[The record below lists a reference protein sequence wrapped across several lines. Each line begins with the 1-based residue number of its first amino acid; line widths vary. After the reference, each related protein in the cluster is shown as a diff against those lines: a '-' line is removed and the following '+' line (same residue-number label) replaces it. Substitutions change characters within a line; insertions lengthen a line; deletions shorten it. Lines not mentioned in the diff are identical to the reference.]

1 MYIMFYQ
8 SYATMESRIVINSLP
23 SQATLADNITR
34 VQLNIAQAAGRVGRQ
49 PEDITL
55 VAVSKTKPVE
65 LIKAAYEL
73 GIHNF
78 GENRVQDALP
88 KIAEFRHAGLH
99 PVTWH
104 MIGHLQRNKVNK
116 VVGSFDSIHSVDNFQ
131 LAQAL
136 NRHAAELELRV
147 AVLLQ
152 VNISGEESKEGVT
165 PADAL
170 LLAQQ
175 LVALSQLNVQG
186 LMTVAP
192 QVQNPEEARPVFR
205 NLRVLRD
212 RLREEV
218 PQSAWQHLSMGMTD
232 DYCIAI
238 EEGATIVRVGRAI
251 FGERERIQ
259 HTPQATL

>member
-1 MYIMFYQ
+1 MID
-8 SYATMESRIVINSLP
+8 NLP
-23 SQATLADNITR
+23 SQDTLASNIAS
-34 VQLNIAQAAGRVGRQ
+34 VQSNIAQAAERVGRR
-49 PEDITL
+49 PDEITL

-65 LIKAAYEL
+65 LIKLAYEL
-73 GIHNF
+73 GLRDF

-88 KIAEFRHAGLH
+88 KIAEFRHAGLQ

-116 VVGSFDSIHSVDNFQ
+116 VVGSFDSVQSVDSLQ

-136 NRHAAELELRV
+136 NTHANELEVRI

-152 VNISGEESKEGVT
+152 VNVSGEVSKEGMT
-165 PADAL
+165 PEDAL
-170 LLAQQ
+170 TLAQQ
-175 LVALSQLNVQG
+175 IVALSQLDVQG

-192 QVQNPEEARPVFR
+192 QVQDPEEVRPVFR
-205 NLRVLRD
+205 ALRLLRD
-212 RLREEV
+212 DLRKQV

-232 DYCIAI
+232 DYCVAI

-251 FGERERIQ
+251 FGERASVS
-259 HTPQATL
+259 QAEL